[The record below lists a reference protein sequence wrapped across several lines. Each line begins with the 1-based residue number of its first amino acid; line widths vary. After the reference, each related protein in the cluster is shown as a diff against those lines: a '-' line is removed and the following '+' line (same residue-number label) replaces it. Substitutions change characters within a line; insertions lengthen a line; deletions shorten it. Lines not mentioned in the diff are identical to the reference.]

1 LFKSRIAVD
10 FDILVHGN
18 RECNYLIPNLKE
30 NIGFEIYI
38 NGIYEQETIDFILTR
53 LSGTGGVFLDIG
65 ANIGAITIPVCK
77 QLENLQVICVEAA
90 PWVSKYLKHNIQL
103 NELKNVQ
110 VLDNAISDRDGD
122 SVMFYSPH
130 EKFGKGSM
138 APVFTEEGTT
148 VKTTTID
155 AIALSL
161 NARVRLIKI
170 DVEGFEYKA
179 FCGGAEVLKN
189 KDAPDILFEFVDWA
203 EELAGMNP
211 GSAQQLLL
219 SYGYSL
225 FIMQNKKLRKTTK
238 PETKGS
244 FMFFATKEEQ
254 FKRKVKVFAVSQ
266 GLIKKIF
273 Y

>member
-1 LFKSRIAVD
+1 M
-10 FDILVHGN
+10 
-18 RECNYLIPNLKE
+18 IPNLKE

-53 LSGTGGVFLDIG
+53 LSGTDGVFLDIG

-203 EELAGMNP
+203 EELAGEKI
-211 GSAQQLLL
+211 GSSQGVLMD
-219 SYGYSL
+219 YGYDL
-225 FIMQNKKLRKTTK
+225 YTFL
-238 PETKGS
+238 KGKIVERLS
-244 FMFFATKEEQ
+244 HPLLKGGHLIFATKNKQ
-254 FKRKVKVFAVSQ
+254 NICIR
-266 GLIKKIF
+266 
-273 Y
+273 